1 MDDDFFR
8 GEMEPV
14 ARGHDN
20 LFAWTVFIL
29 LLIGFALASW
39 LGSFYI
45 FGHPE
50 NPRSY
55 AILKKLHKVDPPKRF
70 ELTAAPPG
78 EFLTPQ
84 KLYDRYILFSR
95 HELEHENQELLRNYI
110 TNYQENKKLVPYV
123 IGRFSILDSFELK
136 KNNMFFPGVV
146 ALAQSAES
154 PQVLVEHIYTAASAD
169 VPVLQRMLLPGL
181 DMKFE
186 RSLDLSAI
194 IHVEKIS
201 DGRLQFTA
209 VPLLYG
215 SYALKQAS
223 GSFSLQPPDELDLA
237 AGVPVI
243 KNDLLKQ
250 ALEAGADFRKTKLL
264 AANQAA
270 PSASATPA
278 SREIVRAD
286 PLPIAVPLRTPKPA
300 ALAKVSPSPT
310 PAQTQKSTPAPTVIA
325 ALQTPIPTPPAV
337 RVATPMPM
345 TPQGVP
351 LQPFLAAA
359 ATPIPAAANG
369 GSWRTFRPGQIPR
382 GRVVDPTE
390 ASDLAAR
397 GVGSERLY
405 LRGDFKV
412 TAAGDNRAILR
423 VGGEDTTRIIA
434 EFPAGV
440 TPPGEGSTVSRDD
453 ARPFQITDIRRGADG
468 HVNVYVREI
477 TTP

>member
-8 GEMEPV
+8 DDMEPV

-95 HELEHENQELLRNYI
+95 YELERENQELLRNYI
-110 TNYQENKKLVPYV
+110 TNYQENKKLVPYM
-123 IGRFSILDSFELK
+123 IGRFSILDSFDLK
-136 KNNMFFPGVV
+136 KGNMFFPGVI
-146 ALAQSAES
+146 ALAQSVES
-154 PQVLVEHIYTAASAD
+154 PQVLLEHVYTAASAD
-169 VPVLQRMLLPGL
+169 VPVLRRMLLTGL
-181 DMKFE
+181 DMKLE

-194 IHVEKIS
+194 IHVEKLS

-237 AGVPVI
+237 AGAPVI
-243 KNDLLKQ
+243 KNELLTR
-250 ALEAGADFRKTKLL
+250 ALETGAEFRKTKML
-264 AANQAA
+264 ASSQTVSAA
-270 PSASATPA
+270 AATPV
-278 SREIVRAD
+278 SHEIVRAD
-286 PLPIAVPLRTPKPA
+286 PLPSAAPLPLRTPKPA
-300 ALAKVSPSPT
+300 VLAQNSPAPSPT
-310 PAQTQKSTPAPTVIA
+310 PARKSSPAPTLVA
-325 ALQTPIPTPPAV
+325 ALATPTPV
-337 RVATPMPM
+337 RVATPIPR
-345 TPQGVP
+345 TPQGIP

-359 ATPIPAAANG
+359 ATPIPPAAGG

-382 GRVVDPTE
+382 GAHR
-390 ASDLAAR
+390 
-397 GVGSERLY
+397 
-405 LRGDFKV
+405 
-412 TAAGDNRAILR
+412 
-423 VGGEDTTRIIA
+423 
-434 EFPAGV
+434 
-440 TPPGEGSTVSRDD
+440 
-453 ARPFQITDIRRGADG
+453 
-468 HVNVYVREI
+468 
-477 TTP
+477 